1 MVWVYWVWV
10 SGIQGEEPGIQGEEP
25 GIQGE
30 EPGIQRPPG
39 LSHMGHTVP

>member
-25 GIQGE
+25 GIQ
-30 EPGIQRPPG
+30 RPPG
-39 LSHMGHTVP
+39 LSHMGQTVP